1 MNRIVLIM
9 VIGILLFGCNRGTV
23 APNYPLITPTP
34 QLPFSG
40 SIVFSGCASV
50 YGAMFDVDGN
60 ENTITVLC
68 SSPTIIAFN
77 NAQSGVFGNFTYSG
91 PPTAYVSVTIL
102 DSAGNTLVSASPVY
116 SGGLS
121 LAIAVWPPGY

>member
-1 MNRIVLIM
+1 MKRIILIV
-9 VIGILLFGCNRGTV
+9 VIGFLLFGCKRGAV
-23 APNYPLITPTP
+23 SPNYPLIMPTP

-50 YGAMFDVDGN
+50 YSAVCDVDGN
-60 ENTITVLC
+60 ENTLTVLC
-68 SSPTIIAFN
+68 SSPTIIVFN

-102 DSAGNTLVSASPVY
+102 DSVGNTLISATPIY
-116 SGGLS
+116 SNGLS
-121 LAIAVWPPGY
+121 RAIAVWPPGY